1 MSKVPLIPRVL
12 LWLLMAVA
20 FLLPPVAIADDV
32 NLKKGGSTDTNDANL
47 ANMYSVRQ
55 DYFKRYPHAKMAEQ
69 MRGRKLDTT
78 KTPKDSKYQLPS
90 TGEEMVIPAGPLLNM
105 QTDDPKKP
113 DPYFPLRPLYRP
125 LYAYCGGPGAFL
137 PAPQPGMKGNFVPN
151 YSQVARG
158 QGGAVTLAPPVSP
171 TCYVQPLL
179 VFDNSK
185 SQAQEGDQSIFEYE
199 LTTFGVGP
207 ISDTQLQM
215 IDREDNQRFL
225 ELLFD
230 PERWL
235 WAGRAASILQQQQLA
250 TGMAN
255 SADFLAATS
264 YSTIKENLPNI
275 ANENAGA
282 AVTGSPAHKTKEQV
296 IGMVQKA
303 YRQLFVPMAI
313 LFLLPGAILT
323 QVKGMVS
330 GNFLGSN
337 DEDALTPF
345 QGIVRAIIAV
355 FLIPATQL
363 IVSYMIDV
371 GNSMSGE
378 VKKWVDYDLIMSY
391 AAEQNFGPQRDMN
404 LNVLAREP
412 EPPQSESSTDAITHS
427 LGGGSSSIMSFIA
440 QLIGD
445 DAPGEQLGKA
455 YSAPESKTVEEKT
468 PQLSKQ
474 MALIYNT
481 FEVGA
486 CQGLMILGTFQ
497 FVMMCYLY
505 LMGPLAA
512 AFFAWPSLKSKSGL
526 FNKVFSNWLEAV
538 VVLSLWRFWW
548 NVVLACLTTYIIWC
562 REEGFFYPSSDWE
575 IMVFASFQVLLLA
588 VPFAPFDFSAEPHI
602 KKLESDQKDNL
613 KGEGGGQQ
621 GGGASGGGGGGASGG
636 GGGGHGD
643 NSMRSHQGGGSSS
656 HSSVSVSGTSG
667 GAASAPSDEGS
678 SSSGN
683 SSSELLSESSGRDS
697 SQSSGPSSPPPSS
710 PPPPPPMA

>member
-1 MSKVPLIPRVL
+1 MSKGLLIAKVW
-12 LWLLMAVA
+12 LWLLLAVA
-20 FLLPPVAIADDV
+20 ALLSPAVFADDV
-32 NLKKGGSTDTNDANL
+32 NLKQGGSTDTNDANL

-78 KTPKDSKYQLPS
+78 KTPKDSKYELPS
-90 TGEEMVIPAGPLLNM
+90 NGVELTIPAGPLLNM

-113 DPYFPLRPLYRP
+113 DPYFTVRPLYRP

-158 QGGAVTLAPPVSP
+158 QGGGVTLAPPVSP
-171 TCYVQPLL
+171 TCYVQPLQ
-179 VFDNSK
+179 VMDNSK
-185 SQAQEGDQSIFEYE
+185 SMAQEGDQSIFEYE

-235 WAGRAASILQQQQLA
+235 WAGRAASILQQQQMA

-255 SADFLAATS
+255 GADYLAGTA
-264 YSTIKENLPNI
+264 YSTIKENLPNV
-275 ANENAGA
+275 ANESAGS
-282 AVTGSPAHKTKEQV
+282 AVTGSPAHKTKNQV
-296 IGMVQKA
+296 IGMVQRA
-303 YRQLFVPMAI
+303 YREIFIPMAI

-323 QVKGMVS
+323 QMKGMVQ
-330 GNFLGSN
+330 GGLLGGS
-337 DEDALTPF
+337 DPDSLTPF

-378 VKKWVDYDLIMSY
+378 VKKWVDYDMILAY

-412 EPPQSESSTDAITHS
+412 EPPQSESSTDQLTHS
-427 LGGGSSSIMSFIA
+427 LGGDSTSIMSFIA
-440 QLIGD
+440 SLIGD

-474 MALIYNT
+474 VQLMYNT

-512 AFFAWPSLKSKSGL
+512 AFYAWPTIKSSKGL
-526 FNKVFSNWLEAV
+526 FSKIFNNWLEAV
-538 VVLSLWRFWW
+538 IVLSLWRFWW
-548 NVVLACLTTYIIWC
+548 NVVLACMTTYILWC
-562 REEGFFYPSSDWE
+562 KEEGFFYPSSDWE

-588 VPFAPFDFSAEPHI
+588 VPFAPFNFQAAPHI
-602 KKLESDQKDNL
+602 KELQEKAE
-613 KGEGGGQQ
+613 KGVKEGGGD
-621 GGGASGGGGGGASGG
+621 GGSGGGGGGGGGDGGSGRAGVAGSGG
-636 GGGGHGD
+636 AHGD
-643 NSMRSHQGGGSSS
+643 NASRHHTSSSPS
-656 HSSVSVSGTSG
+656 HSSVSVSGSSG
-667 GAASAPSDEGS
+667 GSDS
-678 SSSGN
+678 DSSSG
-683 SSSELLSESSGRDS
+683 SSGGSEILSESSGRDS
-697 SQSSGPSSPPPSS
+697 YGPGSQSPPPSS
-710 PPPPPPMA
+710 PPPPPPTA